1 MAVCEFQSATLT
13 FAILSPFLLPDDEQD
28 QPAEGEED
36 RDSVVYYISNEVQ
49 FTNHRM
55 ASLAVIKRS
64 MVVEADKSI
73 HSQVRLINFSEG
85 SPYETLHSFI
95 SKSLAPYFKSYVK
108 ESGRA
113 DR

>member
-1 MAVCEFQSATLT
+1 M
-13 FAILSPFLLPDDEQD
+13 
-28 QPAEGEED
+28 EEEK
-36 RDSVVYYISNEVQ
+36 DSVTYYISNEVHFSNQ
-49 FTNHRM
+49 RM
-55 ASLAVIKRS
+55 ASLAVIKRGL
-64 MVVEADKSI
+64 VVEADKSI

-85 SPYETLHSFI
+85 SPYETLHAYI